1 MWPARN
7 LFGGPNSENADN
19 YGGIMNFKNIIQS
32 AVVVS
37 LLVGAQ
43 AFADGGDQDFVVGGT
58 TVQAGD
64 PIASSTV
71 LIVGESEIINPK
83 TGKPTIDP
91 KTKQP
96 ALGTYICSGSIISQ
110 DMVVSAA
117 HCVAEDISYPTDP
130 SKIVVIF
137 ATTLPMS
144 GPKQIDSSS
153 PSIHKISGYKYDP
166 QWTGTQTSLN
176 GPDAH
181 DLSVIKFEGG
191 LPAGY
196 KPATL
201 LDSRTQL
208 VQGEKVTIA
217 GYGITSSKDQT
228 GASAGTLRTVQ
239 LVLGGAYGK
248 TEEQVKDTRTKGSC
262 NGDSGGPAFVTVNG
276 QLYLW
281 GATSR
286 GAQSCATET
295 IYTDIRNFSDFI
307 SSSEQALGN

>member
-1 MWPARN
+1 MT
-7 LFGGPNSENADN
+7 
-19 YGGIMNFKNIIQS
+19 FKNIIQS
-32 AVVVS
+32 AAVVS
-37 LLVGAQ
+37 LLVSAV

-58 TVQAGD
+58 TVQASD

-71 LIVGESEIINPK
+71 LIVGESEQTNPK
-83 TGKPTIDP
+83 TGKPVIDP
-91 KTKQP
+91 KTGQP
-96 ALGTYICSGSIISQ
+96 QLGTYICSGSIIAQ
-110 DMVVSAA
+110 DMIVSAA
-117 HCVAEDISYPTDP
+117 HCVAENIQYPTDP
-130 SKIVVIF
+130 SKIIVIF
-137 ATTLPMS
+137 GTKLPMS
-144 GPKQIDSSS
+144 GANQIDASS
-153 PSIHKISGYKYDP
+153 PEIHKISGYKYDP

-181 DLSVIKFEGG
+181 DLSVIRFEGS

-196 KPATL
+196 APATM
-201 LDSRTQL
+201 LDSRTDL

-217 GYGITSSKDQT
+217 GYGITSPNDQT
-228 GASAGTLRTVQ
+228 GASAGTLRKVT
-239 LVLGGAYGK
+239 LTLGGAYGQ

-295 IYTDIRNFSDFI
+295 IYTDIRDFSDFI
-307 SSSEQALGN
+307 SESESALRN